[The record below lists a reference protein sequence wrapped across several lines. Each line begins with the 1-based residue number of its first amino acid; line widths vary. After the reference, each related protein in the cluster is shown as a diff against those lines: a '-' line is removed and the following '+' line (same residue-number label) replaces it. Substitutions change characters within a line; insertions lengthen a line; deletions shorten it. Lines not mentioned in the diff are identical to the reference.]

1 MTGAALSLGE
11 IEALGQKAAR
21 GAGLDWGLAEEAGW
35 AARMLSASGL
45 PGPELLAL
53 ALAGGPGAAPRV
65 APGAW
70 RGDGPL
76 CPVRTGAALAD
87 FAGLPAGLS
96 DDGMRID
103 TVRTPALLLPFV
115 VLAAARIGR
124 PLALDWGT
132 GQGLAGGGTLSAA
145 GDVMAP
151 VAAVTLALAARGP
164 ETGGQPPRCAVAPE
178 PRAALEALAL
188 DTTVPPSDTSR
199 ADAGAGGDDN
209 D

>member
-1 MTGAALSLGE
+1 MSGAALSLGE

-35 AARMLSASGL
+35 AARMLAASGL

-53 ALAGGPGAAPRV
+53 ALAGGPGRAPTV
-65 APGAW
+65 GPGGW
-70 RGDGPL
+70 QGDGPL

-96 DDGMRID
+96 DAGLRID
-103 TVRTPALLLPFV
+103 PVRAPALLLPFV
-115 VLAAARIGR
+115 ALAAARIGR
-124 PLALDWGT
+124 PLAVDWGG
-132 GQGLAGGGTLSAA
+132 GQGLAGHGTLTAA
-145 GDVMAP
+145 GYVMTP
-151 VAAVTLALAARGP
+151 VAAVAVTRSARGP
-164 ETGGQPPRCAVAPE
+164 ETGAQPPRRAVAPE
-178 PRAALEALAL
+178 ARAALEALAL